1 MGGRME
7 VLSVTSSTAV
17 STSAPPRVRDATIII
32 VGENCSSE
40 LRVNKDLM
48 CAKSTILKDLFES
61 ATGPIKLEERDSA
74 QLALFLELIH
84 SPHLQNSVLLLTIW
98 NSSHPKLA
106 CKYLLDDFVDR
117 YAALAKIELKRLCP
131 SKNLVVENDISYHG
145 FGKSPLQFGELM
157 GVFTKSSEV
166 LYINNSDNG
175 VTMSKYGSRWEIRQK
190 GNQTFLY
197 SDSQNSQEPKSG
209 SWSVSIDGYGQ
220 NSLHLTVKNCATGVR
235 CAPFGPDTPDSALFW
250 DVVNAVMTHDGI
262 RFHLRSTLG
271 DKNDLRALLTS
282 TGEYPFQFWH
292 VCEMLKHFTIEEFAS
307 MCLEA
312 GGVLK
317 P

>member
-1 MGGRME
+1 ME

-17 STSAPPRVRDATIII
+17 SSAPLVRDATVII
-32 VGENCSSE
+32 VGEYCSSE
-40 LRVNKDLM
+40 LRVNKELL
-48 CAKSTILKDLFES
+48 CAKSTLLKELLDES
-61 ATGPIKLEERDSA
+61 ATGPIKLEERDDA
-74 QLALFLELIH
+74 QLSLFLELIH
-84 SPHLQNSVLLLTIW
+84 SPHLQNSVMLLTIW
-98 NSSHPKLA
+98 NSSHAKLA

-131 SKNLVVENDISYHG
+131 CSNLVVENDISYHG

-175 VTMSKYGSRWEIRQK
+175 VTMSKKGSRWEIKQK
-190 GNQTFLY
+190 GNQSFLY
-197 SDSQNSQEPKSG
+197 SDSQKPNSG
-209 SWSVSIDGYGQ
+209 SWSVSINGYGQ